1 MKFLTIIPLLAFIL
15 TFTQAAN
22 SSFARSDRLD
32 DLRAKARRVEARALT
47 SRSDLEISTDRYGK
61 RLYDLSCLSWGRS
74 YIKFKLAATDIL
86 NFRAEIAGSK
96 LFGSFPG
103 RTERNRK
110 KLNEQESDYRGKLT
124 SLEEEIN
131 VMERQLIQK
140 EPGSWL
146 IPALKGVVDAA
157 IKKEGA
163 GAAAGGMIDKI
174 DNLLQS
180 GKSDDL
186 KEILAPDTDGD
197 GISDQ
202 DELRLGTDP
211 NNPDSDGDGISD
223 GDELR
228 LGTDPKNPD
237 SDGDGISDGQ
247 EVKTGTDPNKP
258 QPTPI
263 KEPIPVLDGKGI
275 FDKERVTLDGVAYA
289 SGQEIPVRVYGG
301 GRGNILQKETP
312 YLFSIEGNQPK
323 LTPGRST
330 SWNFSIESTGQ
341 SSTPG
346 KLEVSFK
353 ISDKVRPASSY
364 IIEKWILQDST
375 GSEVQS
381 IPGDNKETKITFA
394 VSGAYAV
401 FAVGKTNKLGSPFRI
416 KLGIKNL
423 NVNP

>member
-110 KLNEQESDYRGKLT
+110 KLNEQESDSRGKLT
-124 SLEEEIN
+124 RLEEEIN
-131 VMERQLIQK
+131 VMERQLIQQ

-163 GAAAGGMIDKI
+163 GAASGGMIDKI

-180 GKSDDL
+180 GNTDIVK
-186 KEILAPDTDGD
+186 KTLAPDTDGD
-197 GISDQ
+197 GISDK

-228 LGTDPKNPD
+228 LGTDPNNPD
-237 SDGDGISDGQ
+237 SDGDGISDGE
-247 EVKTGTDPNKP
+247 EVKVGTDPSKKN
-258 QPTPI
+258 QPTPTA
-263 KEPIPVLDGKGI
+263 PVLNVEGIEILGDKAKLDGKLYGI
-275 FDKERVTLDGVAYA
+275 
-289 SGQEIPVRVYGG
+289 GQEIPVRVYGG
-301 GRGNILQKETP
+301 GRGNVLQKETP

-330 SWNFSIESTGQ
+330 SWDFSIESTGE
-341 SSTPG
+341 SSSQG
-346 KLEVSFK
+346 KLEVGFK
-353 ISDKVRPASSY
+353 ISDKVRPVSSY

-381 IPGDNKETKITFA
+381 IPGDNKETKITFTA
-394 VSGAYAV
+394 SGAYAV